1 MVILM
6 NELDIFVVL
15 FDCGVD
21 VMQRIK
27 IGVIVFYWVIRY
39 YNMLY
44 VIIYFYLD
52 GNYDLN
58 IVDDYGFI
66 VLYWVVWF
74 KKKFVVQILL

>member
-1 MVILM
+1 M
-6 NELDIFVVL
+6 
-15 FDCGVD
+15 
-21 VMQRIK
+21 
-27 IGVIVFYWVIRY
+27 VFYWVIRY

-58 IVDDYGFI
+58 VVDDYGFI

-74 KKKFVVQILL
+74 KKKFVV